1 MAHSDGD
8 DGDGRAD
15 RVAAH
20 DRLADPKPKHVVRQV
35 LLGLSVLALVGYLL
49 YSAVEEVRKGSSSA
63 DALKSLSPWW
73 LVGILAG
80 SIVVMLITTGTTAA
94 PLPRISFQAAFL
106 SQHASQA
113 VGNLVPGPSA
123 MAVRF
128 SMLRSYGVSGD
139 EFARATIT
147 VSLVTVIATSAMP
160 LLGLVALALLGDED
174 SGASSM
180 LPVAIGATVFAV
192 IVTVL
197 TAAMLRSERVTV
209 SLANALHAAEAWLR
223 RLLRRR
229 PHRDPGVS
237 GALAERE
244 HLLQGL
250 RESGKRVV
258 GFVLLLYWANG
269 LLVVLCLWA
278 TGVPY
283 SRLGIIA
290 GLAVYTIGRL
300 STLVQVTPGGVGVVE
315 FAYTAAYTAYLGQ
328 EWQSKVFAGILLY
341 RLGTYALPTVVGMV
355 AGGIWALTA
364 RRDYREERLLHEAGL
379 DSPVVPSTTEESD
392 G

>member
-1 MAHSDGD
+1 M
-8 DGDGRAD
+8 
-15 RVAAH
+15 
-20 DRLADPKPKHVVRQV
+20 
-35 LLGLSVLALVGYLL
+35 
-49 YSAVEEVRKGSSSA
+49 
-63 DALKSLSPWW
+63 
-73 LVGILAG
+73 
-80 SIVVMLITTGTTAA
+80 
-94 PLPRISFQAAFL
+94 
-106 SQHASQA
+106 
-113 VGNLVPGPSA
+113 
-123 MAVRF
+123 
-128 SMLRSYGVSGD
+128 
-139 EFARATIT
+139 
-147 VSLVTVIATSAMP
+147 
-160 LLGLVALALLGDED
+160 
-174 SGASSM
+174 
-180 LPVAIGATVFAV
+180 
-192 IVTVL
+192 
-197 TAAMLRSERVTV
+197 
-209 SLANALHAAEAWLR
+209 
-223 RLLRRR
+223 
-229 PHRDPGVS
+229 S

>member
-1 MAHSDGD
+1 MGGAPDAGVGSHG
-8 DGDGRAD
+8 G
-15 RVAAH
+15 
-20 DRLADPKPKHVVRQV
+20 DRLADPKPKHLIRQV
-35 LLGLSVLALVGYLL
+35 LLGLVVLALVGYLL
-49 YSAVEEVRKGSSSA
+49 YSAVDEIRKGSSTA

-80 SIVVMLITTGTTAA
+80 SIIVMLVTTGTTAA

-128 SMLRSYGVSGD
+128 SMLRTYGVSGD

-160 LLGLVALALLGDED
+160 LFGIVALAVLGDHD
-174 SGASSM
+174 TGASSM

-192 IVTVL
+192 IVTAL

-209 SLANALHAAEAWLR
+209 RLAQALHAVEAWLR
-223 RLLRRR
+223 RLFRRK
-229 PHRDPGVS
+229 PHADPGVQ
-237 GALAERE
+237 GALAERQ

-250 RESGKRVV
+250 QESGWRVV

-269 LLVVLCLWA
+269 VLVVLCLWA
-278 TGVPY
+278 MGVPY
-283 SRLGIIA
+283 SRMGIVS

-315 FAYTAAYTAYLGQ
+315 FAYTAAYTAFLGQ
-328 EWQSKVFAGILLY
+328 EWQAKVFAGILLY
-341 RLGTYALPTVVGMV
+341 RLGTYALPTIVGMV

-364 RRDYREERLLHEAGL
+364 RREFREERLLHEAGL
-379 DSPVVPSTTEESD
+379 DSPAAPTTPTTGMETPD